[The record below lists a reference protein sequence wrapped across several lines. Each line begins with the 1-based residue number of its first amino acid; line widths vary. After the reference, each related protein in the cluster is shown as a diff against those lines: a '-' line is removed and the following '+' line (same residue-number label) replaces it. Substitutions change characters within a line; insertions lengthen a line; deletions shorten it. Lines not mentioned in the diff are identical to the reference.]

1 MDLSIEELKRM
12 QEINIMDLKREEL
25 ANAED
30 IVIPTEKCMESRIKS
45 FIEQTKN
52 PFAQNV
58 GEYILQVGFMDGTDD
73 LIDDR
78 MLLLAKRKTQILLSP
93 HN

>member
-25 ANAED
+25 ANLED

-93 HN
+93 HD

>member
-25 ANAED
+25 TNVED
-30 IVIPTEKCMESRIKS
+30 IMIPTEKCMESRIKS

-52 PFAQNV
+52 PLAQNV

-93 HN
+93 HD

>member
-25 ANAED
+25 TNVED
-30 IVIPTEKCMESRIKS
+30 IMIPTEKFMESRIKS

-93 HN
+93 HD

>member
-58 GEYILQVGFMDGTDD
+58 GEYILQVGFMDGTED

-78 MLLLAKRKTQILLSP
+78 MLLLAKRKTQILLSTP
-93 HN
+93 

>member
-93 HN
+93 HD

>member
-25 ANAED
+25 ANVED

-93 HN
+93 HD